1 MYNYNAAIEGN
12 LISHAN
18 ENMILK
24 FQVKF
29 ICNHTYPCPAPKI
42 LVIDFFATYTTQFV
56 HEEFTRFPILD
67 VWSLASS

>member
-1 MYNYNAAIEGN
+1 MFNYVAAIEGN

-29 ICNHTYPCPAPKI
+29 ICYHTYPFAASKI
-42 LVIDFFATYTTQFV
+42 LAI
-56 HEEFTRFPILD
+56 
-67 VWSLASS
+67 